1 MGSWPDWHRI
11 IGKVWHDL
19 ANMKQEEKETHKR
32 KLLKLNISSCFSFI
46 CFSLFAFMC
55 ILVPIRLWVF
65 VMCFSCLCMT
75 TLKKGKMKSSIY
87 GLLTDIAL
95 LVECLA
101 PGQNCIIC
109 IICMKSKNLLRKNEE
124 YSSLILKSF
133 ISKWTSLG

>member
-1 MGSWPDWHRI
+1 MFFLFMY
-11 IGKVWHDL
+11 DL
-19 ANMKQEEKETHKR
+19 
-32 KLLKLNISSCFSFI
+32 
-46 CFSLFAFMC
+46 
-55 ILVPIRLWVF
+55 
-65 VMCFSCLCMT
+65 
-75 TLKKGKMKSSIY
+75 TLKKGKMKSSSY

-124 YSSLILKSF
+124 YTSLILMSY